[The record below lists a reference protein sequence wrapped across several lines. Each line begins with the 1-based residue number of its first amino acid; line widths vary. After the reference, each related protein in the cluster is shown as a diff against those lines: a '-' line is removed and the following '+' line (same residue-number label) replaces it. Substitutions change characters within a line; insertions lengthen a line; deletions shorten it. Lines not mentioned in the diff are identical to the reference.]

1 MTNDVSRRDAIKFAA
16 VLAVGAG
23 ATTADLALGQ
33 QADKPTETADVN
45 TTRDAFLAQAKQYP
59 ESLMLGEPVIL
70 MLNTDKYSRDLLI
83 TSAVDEQGNK
93 VEVGVRSRCVRIFR
107 ADPTVDEFTS
117 QGGVYWRFRDFSG
130 KVKLKTTP
138 GWGHAH
144 SGAIVMVV
152 REEETVRLY
161 TMNLDL
167 RC

>member
-1 MTNDVSRRDAIKFAA
+1 MTNDVSRRDAIKFTA

-45 TTRDAFLAQAKQYP
+45 TTRDAFLVQAKQHP

-107 ADPTVDEFTS
+107 ADPTLDEFTS
-117 QGGVYWRFRDFSG
+117 QAAS
-130 KVKLKTTP
+130 T
-138 GWGHAH
+138 
-144 SGAIVMVV
+144 GASAIS
-152 REEETVRLY
+152 RAR
-161 TMNLDL
+161 
-167 RC
+167 